1 MTSISISGSY
11 NDSNLIFSSNSAT
24 ITDANA
30 VASALANSGASNA
43 QFGEG
48 VRGWKIY
55 TDGFAKTAALIGV
68 QFPQPLIASDVLLY
82 NTPRLSADQSNPAGD
97 HYDPGVYQKYLG
109 MKNNTAYW
117 MGNGFHFADAS
128 YTDGIP
134 VAYAN
139 NPTGKIIYGH
149 LEGYNFDTLKFNFYA
164 LTSPSTFYTIISP
177 DDAVNAI
184 ANGEV
189 VPWLEPAL
197 NNIQQILQSIGQDIV
212 GDPYSF
218 TYEIIKTDEELV
230 TAQLEL
236 LELK

>member
-128 YTDGIP
+128 YTEGIP

-139 NPTGKIIYGH
+139 NPAGKILYGH
-149 LEGYNFDTLKFNFYA
+149 LRFFNFDSLKSNFYG

-197 NNIQQILQSIGQDIV
+197 NNIQQILQLNGQDIV